1 MMMSYDWAARYTL
14 MAPGWMPPVALVTQG
29 LGRTQVVQAP
39 TSIGNCVPELASRE
53 WRRVALGC
61 SPGQQID
68 RPVPLAGV
76 LPGLVAVGVGVVT

>member
-14 MAPGWMPPVALVTQG
+14 MAPGWMPPVALVTQA

-53 WRRVALGC
+53 WRRVAFGC

-68 RPVPLAGV
+68 RRVPLGRCVAGGSMPAWV
-76 LPGLVAVGVGVVT
+76 